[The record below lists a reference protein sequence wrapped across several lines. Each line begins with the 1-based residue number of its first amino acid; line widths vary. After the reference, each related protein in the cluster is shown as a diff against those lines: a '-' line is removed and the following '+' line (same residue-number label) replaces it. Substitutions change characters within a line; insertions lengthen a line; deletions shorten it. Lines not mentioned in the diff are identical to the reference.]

1 MEINKSEA
9 LTTLEQA
16 LTLAATDVQA
26 KEWISEFA
34 LPFKKLMAY
43 YKCAIMEVETKFRV
57 LNENFSIGNDCNHI
71 ESIKS
76 RLKSPDSIIEKMV
89 RNHFPLTV
97 DSIESNMHDIAGVR
111 VICSFVSDIYML
123 ADALLKQDDVILVEK
138 KDYIANPKPNG
149 YRSLHLIIDTPIF
162 LENEKK
168 MMRVEVQLR
177 TLAMDT
183 WASLE
188 HKMRYKKDVKMNQDI
203 SDELYQCSAVCAEL
217 DKRMELLNR
226 KIDCTS

>member
-1 MEINKSEA
+1 MEQKDNAS

-16 LTLAATDVQA
+16 LTIAATDVQA

-34 LPFKKLMAY
+34 LPFKRLMAY
-43 YKCAIMEVETKFRV
+43 YRCAIMEVETKFKV

-71 ESIKS
+71 ESIKT
-76 RLKSPDSIIEKMV
+76 RLKSPQSIIEKMV
-89 RNHFPLTV
+89 RCKFPLTV
-97 DSIESNMHDIAGVR
+97 ESIESNMHDIAGVR

-138 KDYIANPKPNG
+138 KDYIAQPKPNG
-149 YRSLHLIIDTPIF
+149 YRSLHLIIETPIF
-162 LENEKK
+162 LENEKR

-188 HKMRYKKDVKMNQDI
+188 HKMRYKKDVEITSQI

-226 KIDCTS
+226 KIGG

>member
-1 MEINKSEA
+1 MEQKDNAS

-16 LTLAATDVQA
+16 LTIAATDVQA

-34 LPFKKLMAY
+34 LPFKRLMAY
-43 YKCAIMEVETKFRV
+43 YRCAIMEVETKFKV

-71 ESIKS
+71 ESIKT
-76 RLKSPDSIIEKMV
+76 RLKSPQSIIEKMV
-89 RNHFPLTV
+89 RCKFPLTV
-97 DSIESNMHDIAGVR
+97 ESIESNMHDIAGVR

-138 KDYIANPKPNG
+138 KDYIAQPKPNG
-149 YRSLHLIIDTPIF
+149 YRSLHLIIETPIF
-162 LENEKK
+162 LENEKR
-168 MMRVEVQLR
+168 MMCVEVQLR

-188 HKMRYKKDVKMNQDI
+188 HKMRYKKDVEITSQI

-226 KIDCTS
+226 KIGG

>member
-1 MEINKSEA
+1 METGNTKV

-16 LTLAATDVQA
+16 LTLAVTDVQA

-34 LPFKKLMAY
+34 LPFKRLMAY
-43 YKCAIMEVETKFRV
+43 YKCAIMEVETKFKV
-57 LNENFSIGNDCNHI
+57 LNENFSIGNDSNHI
-71 ESIKS
+71 ESIKT
-76 RLKSPDSIIEKMV
+76 RLKTPESIIEKMV

-97 DSIESNMHDIAGVR
+97 DGIESNMHDIAGIR

-123 ADALLKQDDVILVEK
+123 SDALLKQDDVTLVEK

-149 YRSLHLIIDTPIF
+149 YRSLHLIIETPIF
-162 LENEKK
+162 LEDEKK

-188 HKMRYKKDVKMNQDI
+188 HKMRYKKDVEMTQESI
-203 SDELYQCSAVCAEL
+203 DELYQCSAICAEL
-217 DKRMELLNR
+217 DNKMELLNR
-226 KIDCTS
+226 KISG

>member
-1 MEINKSEA
+1 MEQKDNAS

-16 LTLAATDVQA
+16 LTIAATDVQA

-34 LPFKKLMAY
+34 LPFKRLMAY
-43 YKCAIMEVETKFRV
+43 YRCAIMEVETKFKV

-71 ESIKS
+71 ESIKT
-76 RLKSPDSIIEKMV
+76 RLKSPQSIIEKMV
-89 RNHFPLTV
+89 RCKFPLTV
-97 DSIESNMHDIAGVR
+97 ESIESNMHDIAGVR

-138 KDYIANPKPNG
+138 KDYIAQPKPNG
-149 YRSLHLIIDTPIF
+149 YRSLHLIIETPIF
-162 LENEKK
+162 LENEKR

-188 HKMRYKKDVKMNQDI
+188 HKMRYKKDVEITSQI

-217 DKRMELLNR
+217 DKRMEMLNR
-226 KIDCTS
+226 KIGG

>member
-1 MEINKSEA
+1 MEHKNNNSLI
-9 LTTLEQA
+9 TLEQA
-16 LTLAATDVQA
+16 LTVAATDIQA
-26 KEWISEFA
+26 KKWISEFA
-34 LPFKKLMAY
+34 LPFKKMMAY
-43 YKCAIMEVETKFRV
+43 YRCAIMEVETKFKV
-57 LNENFSIGNDCNHI
+57 LNENFAIGNDSNHI
-71 ESIKS
+71 ESIKT

-89 RNHFPLTV
+89 RHNFPLTV
-97 DSIESNMHDIAGVR
+97 DGIESNLNDIAGVR

-123 ADALLKQDDVILVEK
+123 ADALLKQDDVRLIER

-149 YRSLHLIIDTPIF
+149 YRSLHLIIETPIF
-162 LENEKK
+162 LDDGKRW
-168 MMRVEVQLR
+168 MRVEVQLR

-188 HKMRYKKDVKMNQDI
+188 HKMRYKKDITMTPQM

-226 KIDCTS
+226 KISE